1 LYGLD
6 DVVIGE
12 DGTSMKHVTIASVVT
27 RDFWLGSLG
36 LERVQ
41 SEFPVESGSLPSLL
55 DGMKEDNLTSTM
67 SFGLAVG
74 AAYSGF
80 SFCSTSIIAD
90 HQTAESASGSLIV
103 GGYDQDRYQDP
114 GVEIPVT
121 ANRTR
126 SLVTHVKSIV
136 ASNTLNGTLSASFGL
151 PSLPMAIDSG
161 VSQLW
166 LPEKV
171 CENLAGALGLTYDN
185 STELYLV
192 NDTARARLLEL
203 SPEFTF
209 TVAANA
215 TSRETANIV
224 LPYAAFDLQVGQ
236 PFYNTSRHYFPI
248 RQAPNEDLYVLGRT
262 FLQEAYL
269 VADWERGNFTLAQ
282 VKYGN
287 TEQSIVAILPP
298 SGEKGGSAGL
308 SPGVIAGVVVGVLA
322 GVVAVALALYFLRR
336 KRKALRRTSDRDG
349 TSSPFPE
356 DKKEADA
363 SELSGMS
370 TMPAEAHSV
379 QIHELHQDSPR
390 HQLMSTPVY
399 ELPGATVGQELDASP
414 RKVVGEEDVSKLPGD
429 RDGG

>member
-1 LYGLD
+1 
-6 DVVIGE
+6 
-12 DGTSMKHVTIASVVT
+12 M
-27 RDFWLGSLG
+27 
-36 LERVQ
+36 
-41 SEFPVESGSLPSLL
+41 SLL
-55 DGMKEDNLTSTM
+55 
-67 SFGLAVG
+67 FFVPP
-74 AAYSGF
+74 
-80 SFCSTSIIAD
+80 IIAD
-90 HQTAESASGSLIV
+90 HRIAESASGSLIV
-103 GGYDQDRYQDP
+103 GGYDQDRYQDA

-126 SLVTHVKSIV
+126 SLVTHVKSVV

-185 STELYLV
+185 STYLYLT

-215 TSRETANIV
+215 TSRGTANVV

-248 RQAPNEDLYVLGRT
+248 RRAPNEDLYVLGRT

-269 VADWERGNFTLAQ
+269 VVDWERGNFTLGQA
-282 VKYGN
+282 KHDS
-287 TEQSIVAILPP
+287 TEQSVVTILPP
-298 SGEKGGSAGL
+298 SDDKGGSDGL

-322 GVVAVALALYFLRR
+322 GVVAVALALYFFRR

-356 DKKEADA
+356 DKKETDA

-379 QIHELHQDSPR
+379 PIHEMHQDSPR

-414 RKVVGEEDVSKLPGD
+414 RKVVGGEDVSKLNGD